1 MPLVAPNVRVAITG
15 EVYYAPLGTALPT
28 NSTTALAATY
38 KGLGYLSD
46 DGVTENW
53 DDSVDTIG
61 AWQNATVV
69 RSATT
74 KSTGTLSFTPIES
87 NGLVLQ
93 TFHRGS
99 VMAESPVGNFKLD
112 VKPIVAD
119 PKIWVFHVIDG
130 TKLIRMVV
138 GNGEVTERGEVVYK
152 NGVPIGYPLV
162 VMAYPDAAGNLMTK
176 YSNDTAWTAS

>member
-1 MPLVAPNVRVAITG
+1 MTLVAPNVRVAITG

-28 NSTTALAATY
+28 NSTTALIAAY

-46 DGVTENW
+46 DGVSEKW
-53 DDSVDTIG
+53 DDSVDIIT
-61 AWQNATVV
+61 AWQSATTV

-74 KSTGTLSFTPIES
+74 KSTGSLGFTPIES

-99 VMAESPVGNFKLD
+99 TMVESPTGNFKLD
-112 VKPIVAD
+112 VKPIVSD

-130 TKLIRMVV
+130 TKLIRMVI
-138 GNGEVTERGEVVYK
+138 GNGEITERGEVAYK

-162 VMAYPDAAGNLMTK
+162 LMCYPDASGNLMTK
-176 YSNDTAWTAS
+176 FSNDTAWTAS